1 MPELAQISI
10 KTAYFRGQELKWICL
25 TGPTDSRHIS
35 VTYTRQVSSSINEPM
50 SALAWE
56 VGLTLVFS
64 VVYKNN

>member
-50 SALAWE
+50 STQDKAVCLDAHSIF
-56 VGLTLVFS
+56 VM
-64 VVYKNN
+64 